1 VPKCA
6 QFIKPASEETAAAI
20 HSALEHAAET
30 SSAVAENGGTSN
42 SDISSRASNIL
53 AAFEEHMKRAKQVGM
68 RMPSD
73 AARSRP
79 LVHIAHWMGC
89 ALPSAPGA
97 LAIHTTEPSS
107 GGVRCNDGLTR
118 VLRCAVRQFTDINA
132 RISKVRARLRVLNVC
147 ADVRMYPC
155 NYTRPFTLYLVM

>member
-1 VPKCA
+1 
-6 QFIKPASEETAAAI
+6 
-20 HSALEHAAET
+20 
-30 SSAVAENGGTSN
+30 
-42 SDISSRASNIL
+42 
-53 AAFEEHMKRAKQVGM
+53 MKRAKQVGM

-97 LAIHTTEPSS
+97 LAIYTTEPSS

-118 VLRCAVRQFTDINA
+118 VLRCAVLCGSSPTSTRGSA
-132 RISKVRARLRVLNVC
+132 RSVPAC
-147 ADVRMYPC
+147 AECMCGCAYVSM
-155 NYTRPFTLYLVM
+155 